1 LSGDPIDE
9 RLDDV
14 DVFTTGTVGRPGS
27 RVFFLQI
34 RSGGRRFDLKC
45 EKAQVA
51 AISRYLENVLQD
63 LPPPEDRP
71 MPAAMDMAP
80 PTGDGFI
87 LGSIALGYD
96 AHGDRVVIRLDEVGG
111 PDDDDSDLDGPGI
124 ELGLDPNDDLGT
136 IRIAVTRGQA
146 AAFLEHAD
154 RVVAAGRPP
163 CRWCGGPIDPDGHP
177 CPRMN

>member
-1 LSGDPIDE
+1 MNDRSDDPIDE

-14 DVFTTGTVGRPGS
+14 EVFTAGTVGRPGS

-34 RSGGRRFDLKC
+34 RAAGRRFDLKC

-51 AISRYLENVLQD
+51 AISRYLDDVLQD

-71 MPAAMDMAP
+71 LPAALDMAA
-80 PTGDGFI
+80 PTGEGFI

-96 AHGDRVVIRLDEVGG
+96 AHGDRVILQLGEIGG
-111 PDDDDSDLDGPGI
+111 PDNSDDSD
-124 ELGLDPNDDLGT
+124 DDEPDTDESDVGQ
-136 IRIAVTRGQA
+136 IRISVTRGQA
-146 AAFLEHAD
+146 AAFREHAEQ
-154 RVVAAGRPP
+154 VVAAGRPP

>member
-1 LSGDPIDE
+1 MNGDFGDPIDE
-9 RLDDV
+9 RLDEV

-34 RSGGRRFDLKC
+34 RSGGLRFDLKC

-51 AISRYLENVLQD
+51 AISRYLDEVLQD

-71 MPAAMDMAP
+71 MPASLDMVP
-80 PTGDGFI
+80 PSGNGFI
-87 LGSIALGYD
+87 LGGIALGYD
-96 AHGDRVVIRLDEVGG
+96 AHGDRVVLQLSEVGG
-111 PDDDDSDLDGPGI
+111 SDDDDDIDDDLDDHG
-124 ELGLDPNDDLGT
+124 DLGM

-146 AAFLEHAD
+146 AAFLEHAE

>member
-1 LSGDPIDE
+1 MSGDPIDE

-14 DVFTTGTVGRPGS
+14 EVFTTGTVGKPGA

-51 AISRYLENVLQD
+51 AISKYLDDVLQD

-80 PTGDGFI
+80 PVGDGFI

-96 AHGDRVVIRLDEVGG
+96 AHGDRVVLQFGEVGG
-111 PDDDDSDLDGPGI
+111 PDDDD
-124 ELGLDPNDDLGT
+124 DDESFDDDTTGM

-146 AAFLEHAD
+146 AAFREHAEQI
-154 RVVAAGRPP
+154 VAAGRPP